1 MNPLERIEDAF
12 DRVVSRARRRSRL
25 ADHICRAAERY
36 FDVLGGRLAAAIAYY
51 AFFAA
56 YSLGVLAYS
65 IVGRLLGPGAEGGAL
80 AAINDY
86 LQTAL
91 PWVAG
96 TAHDVGRG
104 QVTVVAAVALVVS
117 GVGWVETLRSS
128 LRGVWCVDQHPG
140 NFVLRRFVDLG
151 MLVGLGL
158 LLGLSL
164 AMTDLLERL
173 IDHFAP
179 QTGVIGRSL
188 GPVLEFVVN
197 VVLAAATLTA
207 VPRLRLSPSRWLPPA
222 LGIAA
227 GIQLL
232 NTVGRLAIERTQG
245 RPAFAA
251 VAGDVGLL
259 VYLYVLNQVILIG
272 AAFAATAQRGTAFDL
287 GTGAAGIGRK
297 GEAVGGPG

>member
-1 MNPLERIEDAF
+1 M
-12 DRVVSRARRRSRL
+12 VGRARRRSRL
-25 ADHICRAAERY
+25 VDHTCRAAERY
-36 FDVLGGRLAAAIAYY
+36 FDVLGGRLSAAIAYY

-80 AAINDY
+80 SAVSDY
-86 LQTAL
+86 LQTTL

-96 TAHDVGRG
+96 TARDVGRG
-104 QVTVVAAVALVVS
+104 QVTVVAAVALIVS
-117 GVGWVETLRSS
+117 GVGWVEALRSS
-128 LRGVWCVDQHPG
+128 LRAIWCVDQHPG
-140 NFVLRRFVDLG
+140 NFLLRRFVDLG

-164 AMTDLLERL
+164 ATTDLLERL
-173 IDHFAP
+173 LDRYAP
-179 QTGVIGRSL
+179 QTGVVGRSI

-197 VVLAAATLTA
+197 VVLASATLTA
-207 VPRLRLSPSRWLPPA
+207 VPRMRLSLSRWLPPA
-222 LGIAA
+222 LGIAI
-227 GIQLL
+227 GIQVL

-272 AAFAATAQRGTAFDL
+272 AAFAATAERGTAFDL
-287 GTGAAGIGRK
+287 GRGAAGLGRR
-297 GEAVGGPG
+297 GEALGGPT